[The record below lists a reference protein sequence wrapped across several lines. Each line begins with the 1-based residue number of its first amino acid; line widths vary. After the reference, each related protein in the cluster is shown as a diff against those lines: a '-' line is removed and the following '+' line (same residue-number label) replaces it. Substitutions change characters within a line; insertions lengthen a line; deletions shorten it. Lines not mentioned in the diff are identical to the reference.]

1 VGGSHGVRVY
11 RLVGVEA
18 DGYEVVRFTGST
30 VAAQMAD
37 VPVDG
42 EHLTAGS
49 AVRASDTMS

>member
-30 VAAQMAD
+30 VATQVTGVA
-37 VPVDG
+37 VDG
-42 EHLTAGS
+42 EHLGS
-49 AVRASDTMS
+49 RPAVRAAYAMP